1 MATKKARTE
10 NSMTYRYLL
19 ASLFALVSVAANAQT
34 IVADVTLPDAYR
46 DASIQ
51 VVEADGNP
59 DGAHS
64 VGRPTCVGP
73 WLYPSLGSGMTWLS
87 QVAVIQIKGRHYW
100 LIKAPGSARVVV
112 RQMDPPAC
120 K

>member
-1 MATKKARTE
+1 
-10 NSMTYRYLL
+10 MTYRYLL

-51 VVEADGNP
+51 VVEADGNPDTVELLAIRP